1 MITHT
6 LLILPWLLLQDS
18 RPDVA
23 AEFKNLTREFETAQK
38 AFYAEL
44 QKLAKPHGDEAET
57 PDKSATTPAAD
68 MSEAYKKNPV
78 RTFLPRFQDIA
89 RRAKGTPDAI
99 PSLNWILMS
108 GMQGFDDYAEGR
120 KVARGAL
127 DELMTY
133 SADEPALAE
142 SAAML
147 EMSSFVVGGKR
158 AEKAARKWMTSKDRT
173 VKATAIFTLAQML
186 KGDDDEGMTT
196 QTENGEV
203 ISITPDRKQAIE
215 LFATLAREFSD
226 LPLGKRAKAIVGTL
240 ENLAVGKVAPDFETK
255 DQYGKSFKL
264 SDYRG
269 KVVLIDFWGFW

>member
-1 MITHT
+1 
-6 LLILPWLLLQDS
+6 
-18 RPDVA
+18 
-23 AEFKNLTREFETAQK
+23 
-38 AFYAEL
+38 
-44 QKLAKPHGDEAET
+44 
-57 PDKSATTPAAD
+57 